1 MIGDIQRLF
10 QGIKYTKKKQ
20 QKTPKT
26 KNQNQ
31 NKAKW

>member
-10 QGIKYTKKKQ
+10 QGIKYTKK
-20 QKTPKT
+20 QKTHKT

>member
-10 QGIKYTKKKQ
+10 QGIKYTKNNK
-20 QKTPKT
+20 KTPKT

>member
-10 QGIKYTKKKQ
+10 QGIKYTKKQ

>member
-10 QGIKYTKKKQ
+10 QGIKYTKKQ
-20 QKTPKT
+20 QKTHKT
-26 KNQNQ
+26 KNQ